1 MEYILSHLQI
11 YGHYVTLICTTL
23 KKNANK
29 NGKTNMAP
37 LKKTNGKNMTPA
49 KKMTKNNM
57 TPAKQ
62 NGQVNR

>member
-11 YGHYVTLICTTL
+11 YDHYVTLICTTL
-23 KKNANK
+23 HLKKN
-29 NGKTNMAP
+29 
-37 LKKTNGKNMTPA
+37 A

>member
-37 LKKTNGKNMTPA
+37 LKKTNGKKHDPC
-49 KKMTKNNM
+49 KKNDEKQHDPCKTKW
-57 TPAKQ
+57 TS
-62 NGQVNR
+62 